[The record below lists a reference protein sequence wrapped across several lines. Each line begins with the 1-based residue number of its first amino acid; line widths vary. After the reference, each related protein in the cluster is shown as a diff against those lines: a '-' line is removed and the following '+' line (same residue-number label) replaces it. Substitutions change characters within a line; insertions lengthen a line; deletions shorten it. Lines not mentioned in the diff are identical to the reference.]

1 MAIQRNSFRA
11 RALVGS
17 AIIGAFAASPGLA
30 HAQEAGASDTEGG
43 LEEIIVTAQRR
54 EESLQDVPI
63 AVSAVTTDTLK
74 NAGINST
81 RELTQIVP
89 SVQVTRSGPS
99 GLFFIRG
106 VGTTNAAAGEEGANA
121 LYIDNVYIGDL
132 GQMFNNFN
140 NIARI
145 EVLKGPQGTLFGRNA
160 TGGLIHIITKEPGEE
175 TVLQGR
181 IGLAN
186 YETVDAQVY
195 AGGPITDKIGFDVAL
210 TKRHQND
217 GWGRN
222 LTRNTKNQLE
232 DYWGIRSK
240 LVVRPTD
247 TIKLV
252 LAGDYYHNKD
262 NLGLGWRIADG
273 TLAQNFLGGPGYA
286 SPGGHDTTSDT
297 AALTN
302 QRIWGVSLT
311 AEADLGFA
319 TLTSIT
325 AHRDNRNHSAFD
337 VDGGPSPTL
346 PSGALLGLNIDYIST
361 GKTWQQE
368 LRLASND
375 TDPLSWQVG
384 FFYLN
389 SKAATSP
396 QQITGVQNSQID
408 ADLKTNSYA
417 AFGEAT
423 YAITPTTKL
432 TGGVRYTIDKRDFF
446 GTTRAILAGGVL
458 GPPIASASSSAAND
472 HLTTKEWSYR
482 IALRQ
487 ELTDDVSVY
496 ASVNRGFKAGT
507 YNLQSPGLAPALPQF
522 IMAYEAGLKSE
533 LFDRRLRFN
542 LAAYH
547 YKIDDFQV
555 RSAAVTSGI
564 AGTSQLL
571 NAATVKVDGIDVD
584 FELAATDQLR
594 FFGGATL
601 LNSRFSKFGG
611 PGATVQAPI
620 VYLAPATCPA
630 NLIGTR
636 DPGVVGAGPRTG
648 GIVACLGDVSG
659 NKLPMSPKF
668 AASIGATYTIPL
680 GETDELRA
688 SLLYNYNSG
697 YYFEPDNRRKQGD
710 FGLLNA
716 SIEYRVSD
724 NLGLEFWG
732 KNITKT
738 AYAVQNLSTAPFV
751 IAEVLGAPRTYGVN
765 LNFDF

>member
-1 MAIQRNSFRA
+1 MAFNLNAFRA
-11 RALVGS
+11 RMLIGSALVG
-17 AIIGAFAASPGLA
+17 AVAVLPGQVL
-30 HAQEAGASDTEGG
+30 AQEATAEEGG

-54 EESLQDVPI
+54 EESLKDVPI
-63 AVSAVTTDTLK
+63 AVSAVSTTALA
-74 NAGINST
+74 NSGINST

-89 SVQVTRSGPS
+89 SVQITRSGPS

-140 NIARI
+140 NIQRI

-160 TGGLIHIITKEPGEE
+160 TGGLIHIITREPGDEN
-175 TVLQGR
+175 VLEGK
-181 IGLAN
+181 IGVGN
-186 YETVDAQVY
+186 YKTVDVQAY
-195 AGGPITDKIGFDVAL
+195 AGGPITDKIGLDFAI

-222 LTRNTKNQLE
+222 LTRGTKNKVE
-232 DYWGIRSK
+232 DYWGLRSK

-247 TIKLV
+247 TVKMV
-252 LAGDYYHNKD
+252 LAGDYYQNKD

-273 TLAQNFLGGPGYA
+273 TLAMNFLGGPGYA
-286 SPGGHDTTSDT
+286 SPGGQNTTSDS
-297 AALTN
+297 AALTD

-311 AEADLGFA
+311 TEADLGFA

-325 AHRDNRNHSAFD
+325 AHRDNRNHSFFD

-384 FFYLN
+384 VFYLN

-396 QQITGVQNSQID
+396 QRITGVQNSQID
-408 ADLKTNSYA
+408 ARLKTNSYA

-432 TGGVRYTIDKRDFF
+432 TGGVRYTIDKRDFA

-458 GPPIASASSSAAND
+458 GAPIASASSSAAND
-472 HLTTKEWSYR
+472 HLTTKEWSWR

-487 ELTDDVSVY
+487 ELNDDVNVY

-522 IMAYEAGLKSE
+522 ITAYEAGLKSE
-533 LFDRRLRFN
+533 LFDRKLRFN
-542 LAAYH
+542 ISAYH

-571 NAATVKVDGIDVD
+571 NAATVKVDGIDID
-584 FELAATDQLR
+584 FELAATEQLR
-594 FFGGATL
+594 FFGGGTL
-601 LNSRFSKFGG
+601 LNSRYSQFGG
-611 PGATVQAPI
+611 PNARVQAPI

-630 NLIGTR
+630 ALIGTR

-668 AASIGATYTIPL
+668 AASIGATYTVPVDET
-680 GETDELRA
+680 GEVRA
-688 SLLYNYNSG
+688 SVLYNYNSG
-697 YYFEPDNRRKQGD
+697 YYFEPDNRRKQD
-710 FGLLNA
+710 NFGILNA
-716 SIEYRVSD
+716 SIEYKPSE
-724 NLGLEFWG
+724 NLGIEIWG

-738 AYAVQNLSTAPFV
+738 EYAVQNLSTAPFV
-751 IAEVLGAPRTYGVN
+751 IAETFGAPRTYGVN
-765 LNFDF
+765 LNFSF